1 MTIIQEKAGKF
12 LAAHGMAAEA
22 VNLRENADVFIGE
35 MERGLKG
42 EESSLFMIPTYI
54 SIDKQIPA
62 GERIIVVDAGGT
74 NFRVATVVFDEKGNA
89 SIDDFNNYPM
99 PGTQGEITIEE
110 FFDTAAEYLEP
121 VIDKSDKIGF
131 CFSYP
136 TEIYP
141 NRDGRLIRF
150 VKEVKVK
157 GSGGAFIGKGLLEAV
172 KARGHIVELT
182 TQDENTLKRWIQSIL
197 KREGKIMSD
206 SDILYFLNKVG
217 TDMENIDK
225 ELEKL
230 LCYCMDKDVI
240 ELSDVETVTTEQIT
254 NKVFEMVDAIASH
267 KQKRALELYYDLL
280 ALKEP
285 AMRIM
290 YLISRQFN
298 ILMNVKAMTN
308 KGFGNKDI
316 ASKAGCPEWAVRKYQ
331 AQCRAYSLDD
341 LKRAVRDGVAYEEA
355 VKTGRM
361 NDQMAVELF
370 IVQYS
375 ADMTGTHATGSK

>member
-1 MTIIQEKAGKF
+1 MKTIDNDIKAGDFKKVYLLYGQERYLIKQYRDKLIKAMVSEGDSMNF
-12 LAAHGMAAEA
+12 SSFEGDGINQKEIIDLAETLPFFADKRVILIEDAGIFSKAGDE
-22 VNLRENADVFIGE
+22 LGEYLKDSPENTHFIFV
-35 MERGLKG
+35 
-42 EESSLFMIPTYI
+42 EESVDKRSKLYKAAAKCGNPVEFKEQTYETLARWI
-54 SIDKQIPA
+54 
-62 GERIIVVDAGGT
+62 GMRIRKD
-74 NFRVATVVFDEKGNA
+74 
-89 SIDDFNNYPM
+89 
-99 PGTQGEITIEE
+99 
-110 FFDTAAEYLEP
+110 
-121 VIDKSDKIGF
+121 
-131 CFSYP
+131 
-136 TEIYP
+136 
-141 NRDGRLIRF
+141 
-150 VKEVKVK
+150 
-157 GSGGAFIGKGLLEAV
+157 GKG
-172 KARGHIVELT
+172 
-182 TQDENTLKRWIQSIL
+182 
-197 KREGKIMSD
+197 MSQAAYN
-206 SDILYFLNKVG
+206 SFIEKTG

-240 ELSDVETVTTEQIT
+240 ELSDVEAVTTEQIT

>member
-1 MTIIQEKAGKF
+1 M
-12 LAAHGMAAEA
+12 
-22 VNLRENADVFIGE
+22 
-35 MERGLKG
+35 
-42 EESSLFMIPTYI
+42 EESV
-54 SIDKQIPA
+54 DKRSKLYKAAAKCGNPVEFKEQ
-62 GERIIVVDAGGT
+62 T
-74 NFRVATVVFDEKGNA
+74 DE
-89 SIDDFNNYPM
+89 
-99 PGTQGEITIEE
+99 
-110 FFDTAAEYLEP
+110 
-121 VIDKSDKIGF
+121 
-131 CFSYP
+131 
-136 TEIYP
+136 
-141 NRDGRLIRF
+141 
-150 VKEVKVK
+150 
-157 GSGGAFIGKGLLEAV
+157 
-172 KARGHIVELT
+172 
-182 TQDENTLKRWIQSIL
+182 TLARWIGARIR
-197 KREGKIMSD
+197 KENKGMSRAAYN
-206 SDILYFLNKVG
+206 SFIEKTG

-230 LCYCMDKDVI
+230 LCYCMDKEVI
-240 ELSDVETVTTEQIT
+240 ELSDVEAVTTEQIT

-267 KQKRALELYYDLL
+267 RQKRALELYYDLL

-341 LKRAVRDGVAYEEA
+341 LKQAVRDGVAYEEA

-375 ADMTGTHATGSK
+375 ADMTDAHTTGKK